1 MSEVKDILDE
11 FGKNVVAKAKKNL
24 DKKDTGKLE
33 KSIVYTAKES
43 KNSIEFSIE
52 MEEYGNYV
60 DKGVKGVTSSAKAPN
75 SPFKFGSGKGKKG
88 GLRQAIDAW
97 VKRKRFQFRQPNG
110 KFMSYESTAL
120 LVTRSIWNKGLET
133 TNFMT
138 NAFESEFQELPN
150 NIIEAYG
157 LDVDGFLR
165 SSLKNNSKNV

>member
-1 MSEVKDILDE
+1 MSTVLNILNNFGQEVV
-11 FGKNVVAKAKKNL
+11 FKAKKNL
-24 DKKDTGKLE
+24 DKHDTGKLE
-33 KSIVYTAKES
+33 KSIGYTAKES

-52 MEEYGNYV
+52 MEAYGNYV

-75 SPFKFGSGKGKKG
+75 SPFKFGTGSGKKG

-97 VKRKRFQFRQPNG
+97 VRRKRFQFRQPNG

-138 NAFESEFQELPN
+138 NAFESAYKELPDK
-150 NIIEAYG
+150 IIETYG
-157 LDVDGFLR
+157 LDVDKFLN
-165 SSLKNNSKNV
+165 SSLKNNSNV